1 MTKTR
6 KKNKTKKQFLYNPNN
21 PKKSFDVYINK
32 DPSDTIPIAIAII
45 IVIPLVTAPEIAN
58 TAIDPLD
65 ESEIEFTVHQLRN
78 ISPGIIDRLT
88 AEQTEIIVIKNDGT
102 VNYTITKDGTVS
114 PEKTIKIDESKR
126 MKLVAMIK
134 ETGFLSIP
142 FESFS
147 IKDDIESYQKFGLK
161 ITLNENSNQLYW
173 PEPDAT
179 DQMIPPIITMVQ
191 EELELIM
198 EIIRE

>member
-1 MTKTR
+1 LKYHAGILTITK
-6 KKNKTKKQFLYNPNN
+6 
-21 PKKSFDVYINK
+21 VYLQIQNICSK
-32 DPSDTIPIAIAII
+32 LVKPILIVGGAIPIILAII

-78 ISPGIIDRLT
+78 ISPGITDRLT

-102 VNYTITKDGTVS
+102 VNYTITKDGKVS
-114 PEKTIKIDESKR
+114 PEKTIKIDESQR

-147 IKDDIESYQKFGLK
+147 IKDGMESYQKFGLK

-191 EELELIM
+191 EELELII

>member
-1 MTKTR
+1 LQIVNICSKMVKPIL
-6 KKNKTKKQFLYNPNN
+6 F
-21 PKKSFDVYINK
+21 VGGA
-32 DPSDTIPIAIAII
+32 IPVIFAII

-58 TAIDPLD
+58 TAIDPSD
-65 ESEIEFTVHQLRN
+65 KSEIEFITHHLRN
-78 ISPGIIDRLT
+78 TSLGITDRMT

-102 VNYTITKDGTVS
+102 VTYSITKDGKVS
-114 PEKTIKIDESKR
+114 TPKIIKIDNSQR
-126 MKLVAMIK
+126 IKLVAMIK

-147 IKDDIESYQKFGLK
+147 IKDGIETYQKFGLK
-161 ITLNENSNQLYW
+161 ITLNQDTNQLYW

-179 DQMIPPIITMVQ
+179 EQMIPPIITMVQ
-191 EELELIM
+191 EELEVIM

>member
-1 MTKTR
+1 MQIQNICSKLV
-6 KKNKTKKQFLYNPNN
+6 KPILI
-21 PKKSFDVYINK
+21 VGGA
-32 DPSDTIPIAIAII
+32 IPIAIAII

-78 ISPGIIDRLT
+78 MSPGIIDRLT
-88 AEQTEIIVIKNDGT
+88 AEQTEIIIIKNDGT

-114 PEKTIKIDESKR
+114 PENTIKIDESKR

-179 DQMIPPIITMVQ
+179 EQMIPPIITMVQ
-191 EELELIM
+191 EELELITVSYTHLTLPTTPYV
-198 EIIRE
+198 

>member
-1 MTKTR
+1 MVKPI
-6 KKNKTKKQFLYNPNN
+6 LI
-21 PKKSFDVYINK
+21 VGGA
-32 DPSDTIPIAIAII
+32 IPIILAII
-45 IVIPLVTAPEIAN
+45 IVIPLVTAPEIAR
-58 TAIDPLD
+58 TAIDPSD
-65 ESEIEFTVHQLRN
+65 ESEIEFTTHQLRN
-78 ISPGIIDRLT
+78 ISPGITDRIT
-88 AEQTEIIVIKNDGT
+88 SDQTEIIVIKNDGT
-102 VNYTITKDGTVS
+102 VPYSITKDGKVS
-114 PEKTIKIDESKR
+114 PPKTIKIDNSQR

-147 IKDDIESYQKFGLK
+147 IKDGIESYQKFGLK
-161 ITLNENSNQLYW
+161 ITLNENTNQLYW

-179 DQMIPPIITMVQ
+179 EQMIPPIITMVQ

>member
-1 MTKTR
+1 MVKPI
-6 KKNKTKKQFLYNPNN
+6 LI
-21 PKKSFDVYINK
+21 VGGA
-32 DPSDTIPIAIAII
+32 IPIIVAII
-45 IVIPLVTAPEIAN
+45 IVIPLVTAPEIAR
-58 TAIDPLD
+58 TAIDPSD
-65 ESEIEFTVHQLRN
+65 ESEIEFTTHQLRN
-78 ISPGIIDRLT
+78 ISPGITDRIT
-88 AEQTEIIVIKNDGT
+88 SDQTEIIVIKNDGT
-102 VNYTITKDGTVS
+102 VTYSITKDGKVS
-114 PEKTIKIDESKR
+114 PPKTIKIDNSQR

-147 IKDDIESYQKFGLK
+147 IKDGKESYQKFGLK

-179 DQMIPPIITMVQ
+179 EQMIPPIITMVQ

>member
-1 MTKTR
+1 LKYYAGILTITK
-6 KKNKTKKQFLYNPNN
+6 
-21 PKKSFDVYINK
+21 VYLQIQNICSK
-32 DPSDTIPIAIAII
+32 LVKPILIVGGAIPIAIAII

-88 AEQTEIIVIKNDGT
+88 AEQTEIIIIKNDGT

>member
-1 MTKTR
+1 LKYYAGILTITK
-6 KKNKTKKQFLYNPNN
+6 
-21 PKKSFDVYINK
+21 VYLQIQNICSK
-32 DPSDTIPIAIAII
+32 LVKPILIVGGAIPIAIAII

-78 ISPGIIDRLT
+78 MSPGIIDRLT
-88 AEQTEIIVIKNDGT
+88 AEQTEIIIIKNDGT
-102 VNYTITKDGTVS
+102 VSYTITKDGTVS

-147 IKDDIESYQKFGLK
+147 IKDDMESYQKFGLK

-173 PEPDAT
+173 PEPVAT

-191 EELELIM
+191 EELESIM

>member
-1 MTKTR
+1 LKYYAGILTITKVY
-6 KKNKTKKQFLYNPNN
+6 LENN
-21 PKKSFDVYINK
+21 NICSKMVKPILIVGGA
-32 DPSDTIPIAIAII
+32 IPIIFAII
-45 IVIPLVTAPEIAN
+45 IVIPLVTAPEIAK

-65 ESEIEFTVHQLRN
+65 QSEIEFTTHQLRN
-78 ISPGIIDRLT
+78 ISPGITDRIT
-88 AEQTEIIVIKNDGT
+88 ADQTEIIVIKNDGT
-102 VNYTITKDGTVS
+102 VSYSITKDGKVS
-114 PEKTIKIDESKR
+114 SAKTIQIDNSQR

-147 IKDDIESYQKFGLK
+147 IKDGIESYQKFGLK
-161 ITLNENSNQLYW
+161 ITLNENTNQLYW
-173 PEPDAT
+173 PESDAT
-179 DQMIPPIITMVQ
+179 EQMIPPIITMVQ

>member
-1 MTKTR
+1 LKYYAGILTITK
-6 KKNKTKKQFLYNPNN
+6 
-21 PKKSFDVYINK
+21 VYLQIQNICSK
-32 DPSDTIPIAIAII
+32 LVKPILIVGGAIPIAIAII

-78 ISPGIIDRLT
+78 MSPGIIDRLT
-88 AEQTEIIVIKNDGT
+88 AEQTEIIIIKNDGT
-102 VNYTITKDGTVS
+102 VSYTITKDGTVS

>member
-1 MTKTR
+1 LKYYAGILTITKVYLQI
-6 KKNKTKKQFLYNPNN
+6 KNICSKLVKPILI
-21 PKKSFDVYINK
+21 VGGA
-32 DPSDTIPIAIAII
+32 IPIILAII

-88 AEQTEIIVIKNDGT
+88 AEQTEIIIIKNDGT

>member
-1 MTKTR
+1 MQIVNICSKMV
-6 KKNKTKKQFLYNPNN
+6 KPILF
-21 PKKSFDVYINK
+21 VGGA
-32 DPSDTIPIAIAII
+32 IPVIFAII

-58 TAIDPLD
+58 TAIDPSD
-65 ESEIEFTVHQLRN
+65 KSEIEFITHHLRN
-78 ISPGIIDRLT
+78 TSLGITDRMT

-102 VNYTITKDGTVS
+102 VTYSITKDGKVS
-114 PEKTIKIDESKR
+114 TPKIIKIDNSQR
-126 MKLVAMIK
+126 IKLVAMIK

-147 IKDDIESYQKFGLK
+147 IKDGIETYQKFGLK
-161 ITLNENSNQLYW
+161 ITLNQDTNQLYW
-173 PEPDAT
+173 PEPNAT
-179 DQMIPPIITMVQ
+179 EKMIPPIITMVQ

>member
-1 MTKTR
+1 LKYYAGILTITK
-6 KKNKTKKQFLYNPNN
+6 
-21 PKKSFDVYINK
+21 VYLQIQNICSK
-32 DPSDTIPIAIAII
+32 LVKPILIVGGAIPIAIAII

-78 ISPGIIDRLT
+78 MSPGIIDRLT
-88 AEQTEIIVIKNDGT
+88 AEQTEIIIIKNDGT
-102 VNYTITKDGTVS
+102 VSYTITKDGTVS

-147 IKDDIESYQKFGLK
+147 IKDDMESYQKFGLK

-191 EELELIM
+191 EELESIM

>member
-1 MTKTR
+1 MVKPI
-6 KKNKTKKQFLYNPNN
+6 LI
-21 PKKSFDVYINK
+21 VGGA
-32 DPSDTIPIAIAII
+32 IPIIFAII
-45 IVIPLVTAPEIAN
+45 IVIPLVTAPEIAR
-58 TAIDPLD
+58 TAIDPSD
-65 ESEIEFTVHQLRN
+65 ESEIEFTTHQLRN
-78 ISPGIIDRLT
+78 ISPGITDRIT
-88 AEQTEIIVIKNDGT
+88 SDQTEIIVIKNDGT
-102 VNYTITKDGTVS
+102 VTYSITKDGKVS
-114 PEKTIKIDESKR
+114 PPKTIKIDNSQR

-147 IKDDIESYQKFGLK
+147 IKDGIESYQKFGLK
-161 ITLNENSNQLYW
+161 ITLNENTNQLYW

-179 DQMIPPIITMVQ
+179 EQMIPPIITMVQ